1 MGKEKGNKKKTKRPA
16 RERKGAT
23 GESGVMETERRRY
36 ITEEVSV
43 KCYKIYTQ
51 AGTGSLITQGYG
63 DLDDLGDLGSVE

>member
-1 MGKEKGNKKKTKRPA
+1 
-16 RERKGAT
+16 
-23 GESGVMETERRRY
+23 METERRRY

-63 DLDDLGDLGSVE
+63 DLGDLGDLGWVE